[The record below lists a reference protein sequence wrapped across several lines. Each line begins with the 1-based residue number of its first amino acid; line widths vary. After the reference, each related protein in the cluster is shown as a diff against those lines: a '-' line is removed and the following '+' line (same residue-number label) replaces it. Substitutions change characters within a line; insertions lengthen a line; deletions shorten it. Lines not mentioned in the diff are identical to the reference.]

1 MQGLFYS
8 REHQKKTSDSYLEN
22 DPEKI
27 TYTEEN
33 FLTEETSNLNEDE
46 DTESFRPKKRKID
59 QETNE
64 ANE

>member
-8 REHQKKTSDSYLEN
+8 REHQKKTYDSNLEN
-22 DPEKI
+22 DPEKMI
-27 TYTEEN
+27 YTEN

-46 DTESFRPKKRKID
+46 DAESFRSKKRKID
-59 QETNE
+59 PEVNE